1 MELFMKSLLTLFLFT
16 VILSATNTYA
26 DSDFSV
32 SSKNRVIA
40 DFDFTVTEIE
50 RSGSY
55 STLSEPKFQTRSAS
69 ASRSM
74 MCVYAELAIARG
86 FDYWSSI
93 YTDNSGDN
101 LIIVFPKTSLISDT
115 AFSNVN
121 LLGTEPSI
129 SSVSTFK
136 RFCDLK

>member
-55 STLSEPKFQTRSAS
+55 STLSEPKFQTRSAF

-74 MCVYAELAIARG
+74 ML
-86 FDYWSSI
+86 
-93 YTDNSGDN
+93 
-101 LIIVFPKTSLISDT
+101 SL
-115 AFSNVN
+115 
-121 LLGTEPSI
+121 
-129 SSVSTFK
+129 
-136 RFCDLK
+136 LKSAAADE